1 MSKMCKFSSS
11 WTHTP
16 GDGGKTDIHHT
27 VTQVHRP
34 KHEVCRLHS
43 CRTCGFQL
51 GLSNGE
57 GGGKRREVGLV
68 PLAPCLLHAWM
79 AKSSTEGSALV
90 LLPQPHL
97 RTSVQERDPP
107 YNLTLL
113 VQRTTPPLLAS
124 PNPGPHFVGSPLI
137 EPSSNYPI

>member
-1 MSKMCKFSSS
+1 MRYADCIPAEPVASS
-11 WTHTP
+11 WVYP
-16 GDGGKTDIHHT
+16 MEKVEERGGKW
-27 VTQVHRP
+27 
-34 KHEVCRLHS
+34 
-43 CRTCGFQL
+43 
-51 GLSNGE
+51 
-57 GGGKRREVGLV
+57 GLV

-90 LLPQPHL
+90 LPQPHL

-113 VQRTTPPLLAS
+113 AQRTTPPLPAS